1 MTQNYPPF
9 IVKKLILTTI
19 LNNENS
25 YTSEAIYEKSNYRGT
40 YNSLRS
46 LLYDYKKRGYLEVIN
61 KGRPAL
67 YSVTSLGKMHAE
79 NEFFAINRRR
89 RKIEE
94 KAVLI
99 ANAMLEDSDIVQQ
112 KASEIANRIKSDNVT
127 TIIKQEDS
135 NICDI
140 GNESKPKVIENN
152 NESSEQSLPDGK
164 DGMIAKLREE
174 IEFLES
180 KPPEII
186 YRNVYVSAEDEK
198 QQRND
203 KSVNRAPLARS
214 YNGKLLDD
222 VFFDGLVHY
231 GLYKKPKGA
240 LEFILGK
247 DIFILPVTQ
256 GNPSVKLDLLEKI
269 TDRKEVLSYKLFIS
283 NYFSDGFIISS
294 KNIEELARIPYGS
307 KSKASEPKNSQSP
320 TRRQKGSLKSD
331 ISTGKNSKVVI
342 KPPKK

>member
-61 KGRPAL
+61 KDRPAL

-79 NEFFAINRRR
+79 NEFFAINRRIQ
-89 RKIEE
+89 KIEE

-112 KASEIANRIKSDNVT
+112 KASEIANRMKSDNVT

-140 GNESKPKVIENN
+140 GNESKPKAIENN
-152 NESSEQSLPDGK
+152 NESSEQSLPGGK

-203 KSVNRAPLARS
+203 KSVIRKPLARS

-222 VFFDGLVHY
+222 VFFDTLIHY
-231 GLYKKPKGA
+231 ALYKKPNGV
-240 LEFILGK
+240 LEFIFGK
-247 DIFILPVTQ
+247 DVFILPVAQ
-256 GNPSVKLDLLEKI
+256 GNPSVNLGLLEKI
-269 TDRKEVLSYKLFIS
+269 TDRKEVLHCKLFIS
-283 NYFSDGFIISS
+283 DYLSDGFIISS
-294 KNIEELARIPYGS
+294 ENIGELARIPYGS
-307 KSKASEPKNSQSP
+307 KSKAPVPMKSKSS
-320 TRRQKGSLKSD
+320 TRSRKGSQ
-331 ISTGKNSKVVI
+331 KNDKNKGQKVKI
-342 KPPKK
+342 NFDPNGR

>member
-67 YSVTSLGKMHAE
+67 YSVTSLGKMHAD

-89 RKIEE
+89 QKIEE

-112 KASEIANRIKSDNVT
+112 KASEIANRMKSDNVT

-152 NESSEQSLPDGK
+152 NESSEQSLPDEK
-164 DGMIAKLREE
+164 DGMIAKLLEE

-186 YRNVYVSAEDEK
+186 YRNVYVTAEDEK
-198 QQRND
+198 QRNG
-203 KSVNRAPLARS
+203 KSVNREPLARR

-222 VFFDGLVHY
+222 AFFDDLIHY
-231 GLYKKPKGA
+231 ALYKKPKGA

-256 GNPSVKLDLLEKI
+256 GNPSMKLGLLEKI
-269 TDRKEVLSYKLFIS
+269 TDRKEILSYKLHIS
-283 NYFSDGFIISS
+283 EYLTDSFVISS
-294 KNIEELARIPYGS
+294 ENVTKLVAIPYGS
-307 KSKASEPKNSQSP
+307 KSKTSEPKKSQSSA
-320 TRRQKGSLKSD
+320 RRQKGSQKLDNTSN
-331 ISTGKNSKVVI
+331 NSKVI
-342 KPPKK
+342 INPPQR